1 MLPSQLEMLAETTE
15 LSQAGVEH
23 YVDALSRGNVVAVV
37 YVCVCVSVAK
47 PTKFSIYLAHP
58 LFARQ
63 GVSQPAICLCIARNQ
78 A

>member
-37 YVCVCVSVAK
+37 SVCECGKA
-47 PTKFSIYLAHP
+47 
-58 LFARQ
+58 
-63 GVSQPAICLCIARNQ
+63 N
-78 A
+78 